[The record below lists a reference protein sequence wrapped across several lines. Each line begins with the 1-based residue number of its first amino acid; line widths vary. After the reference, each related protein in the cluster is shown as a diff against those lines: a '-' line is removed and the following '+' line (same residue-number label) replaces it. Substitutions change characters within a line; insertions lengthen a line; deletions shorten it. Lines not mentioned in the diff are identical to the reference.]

1 MGGEFPVLPD
11 RPRRRRPGMAF
22 PRLRAT
28 GRWRSRPRSSRAPAT
43 IRRDAGEHRL
53 LLGLRDASRSRDV
66 PLRSGCIAPFTERT
80 THYAQNV
87 YLVAP
92 RKLEYRDYDLPPKV
106 LATLR

>member
-1 MGGEFPVLPD
+1 
-11 RPRRRRPGMAF
+11 
-22 PRLRAT
+22 
-28 GRWRSRPRSSRAPAT
+28 
-43 IRRDAGEHRL
+43 
-53 LLGLRDASRSRDV
+53 
-66 PLRSGCIAPFTERT
+66 LRSGCIAPFTERT